1 LSDTKGVK
9 KLGRGLS
16 GLLGQPVSVN
26 PAPVSTQS
34 QIPAEGAELADG
46 KRLLMIPLTDLA
58 PNRYQPRKS
67 FDAAELA
74 ALAQSIKAA
83 GLMQPVIIRATG
95 TRNKYELIA
104 GERRFR
110 AAGMAGLTAIPSILV
125 EADERMAAAWAV
137 MENVAREDLN
147 IMDKARALKRLAE
160 EFGMTHE
167 RIAEEVGESR
177 TGVTNLI
184 RLCELPENI
193 QYNLE
198 KGELTFGHA
207 KVLLGL
213 PVNVRSDYAAEAVVN
228 RWTVRDLEE
237 AVRRGEGGHGL
248 QRSAKDPAA
257 VGEAE
262 AVTGLGN
269 TQVNINDLEQQL
281 SAQLGTKVRLE
292 TRRQG
297 KAGRVVIE
305 FYSIDHFEGLLARL
319 GVKVGGL

>member
-1 LSDTKGVK
+1 MSDSKGVK
-9 KLGRGLS
+9 RLGRGLS
-16 GLLGQPVSVN
+16 GLLGQPVSVS
-26 PAPVSTQS
+26 PAPVSMQS
-34 QIPAEGAELADG
+34 DVPKEGTPLADG
-46 KRLLMIPLTDLA
+46 KRLLMIPLSNLT

-74 ALAQSIKAA
+74 SLAQSIKSA
-83 GLMQPVIIRATG
+83 GLMQPVVVRATK
-95 TRNKYELIA
+95 TPDRFELIA

-110 AAGMAGLTAIPSILV
+110 AASMAGLKAIPSILV
-125 EADERMAAAWAV
+125 DADERMAAAWAV

-160 EFGMTHE
+160 EFGMTHD

-213 PVNVRSDYAAEAVVN
+213 PVNVRSDYAADAVVN
-228 RWTVRDLEE
+228 RWTVRELEE

-248 QRSAKDPAA
+248 QRQAKDPAA

-262 AVTGLGN
+262 AMPGLSGA
-269 TQVNINDLEQQL
+269 QVNVNDLEQQL